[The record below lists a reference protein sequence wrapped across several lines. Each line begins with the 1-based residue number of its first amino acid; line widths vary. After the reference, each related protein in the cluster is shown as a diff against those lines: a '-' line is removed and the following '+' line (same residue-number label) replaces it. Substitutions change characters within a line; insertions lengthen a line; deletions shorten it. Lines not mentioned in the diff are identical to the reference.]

1 MQGGDFLRCT
11 GACQSWEGGQGG
23 WVAGQRETGSTY
35 SRSRCALNRRQAVSA
50 RSWPQGTDD
59 GPVRTRLRRQY
70 SVLIGHR
77 VCTVYIIH
85 HLHHRCV

>member
-35 SRSRCALNRRQAVSA
+35 SRSHILQVALRAQQTSGGLGAVVA
-50 RSWPQGTDD
+50 AGYR
-59 GPVRTRLRRQY
+59 
-70 SVLIGHR
+70 
-77 VCTVYIIH
+77 
-85 HLHHRCV
+85 